1 MASALPARRGGRL
14 ASLNFLHAHVMYMCM
29 ATQLPET
36 RSSRVVVLVS
46 PEEKRRI
53 SANAEAADMT
63 VSDFMRTAA
72 ERYTEPT
79 PAEMALMRDLLAQLE
94 AANAR
99 TDAAFAQLEAARTAA
114 AAFDEDAYRAQIR
127 EQLLADSSVNWDVLS
142 TALSGWAR
150 Q

>member
-1 MASALPARRGGRL
+1 
-14 ASLNFLHAHVMYMCM
+14 MYMCM

-79 PAEMALMRDLLAQLE
+79 EAEMALMRDLLAQLE

-99 TDAAFAQLEAARTAA
+99 TDAAFAQLDHARTAA
-114 AAFDEDAYRAQIR
+114 AQFDEDAYRAQMR
-127 EQLLADSSVNWDVLS
+127 EQLLADASIDWDALS

>member
-1 MASALPARRGGRL
+1 
-14 ASLNFLHAHVMYMCM
+14 M

-53 SANAEAADMT
+53 AANAEAADMT
-63 VSDFMRTAA
+63 MSDFMRTAA

-79 PAEMALMRDLLAQLE
+79 DAEMTLMRDLLAQLE
-94 AANAR
+94 GANAR
-99 TDAAFAQLEAARTAA
+99 TDAAFAQLDAARTTAA
-114 AAFDEDAYRAQIR
+114 QFDEDAYRAQVR
-127 EQLLADSSVNWDVLS
+127 EQLLADPSIDWDALS

-150 Q
+150 A

>member
-1 MASALPARRGGRL
+1 
-14 ASLNFLHAHVMYMCM
+14 MYMHM
-29 ATQLPET
+29 ATQLPQT

-79 PAEMALMRDLLAQLE
+79 EAETALMRDLLAQLE
-94 AANAR
+94 QANAR
-99 TDAAFAQLEAARTAA
+99 TDEAFAQLETARTAA
-114 AAFDEDAYRAQIR
+114 AQFDEDAYRAQVR
-127 EQLLADSSVNWDVLS
+127 EQLLADSSIDWDALS

-150 Q
+150 A

>member
-1 MASALPARRGGRL
+1 
-14 ASLNFLHAHVMYMCM
+14 M

-79 PAEMALMRDLLAQLE
+79 EAEMALMRDLLAQLE

-99 TDAAFAQLEAARTAA
+99 TDAAFAQLDHARAA
-114 AAFDEDAYRAQIR
+114 AAQFDEDAYRAQMR
-127 EQLLADSSVNWDVLS
+127 EQLLADSSIDWNALS

>member
-1 MASALPARRGGRL
+1 
-14 ASLNFLHAHVMYMCM
+14 MYMCM

-79 PAEMALMRDLLAQLE
+79 DAERALMRDLLAQLE
-94 AANAR
+94 QANAR
-99 TDAAFAQLEAARTAA
+99 TEVAFAQLEEARTAA
-114 AAFDEDAYRAQIR
+114 AAFDEDRYRTQVRA
-127 EQLLADSSVNWDVLS
+127 QLLADSSIDWDTLS

-150 Q
+150 A

>member
-1 MASALPARRGGRL
+1 
-14 ASLNFLHAHVMYMCM
+14 M

-94 AANAR
+94 QANAR
-99 TDAAFAQLEAARTAA
+99 TDAAFEQLETARTAA
-114 AAFDEDAYRAQIR
+114 AAFDEDTYRAR
-127 EQLLADSSVNWDVLS
+127 MRDQLLADSWINWDALS

>member
-1 MASALPARRGGRL
+1 
-14 ASLNFLHAHVMYMCM
+14 M

-94 AANAR
+94 QANAR
-99 TDAAFAQLEAARTAA
+99 TDAAFEQLETARTAA
-114 AAFDEDAYRAQIR
+114 AAFDEDTYRAR
-127 EQLLADSSVNWDVLS
+127 MRDQLLADSSINWDALS

>member
-1 MASALPARRGGRL
+1 M
-14 ASLNFLHAHVMYMCM
+14 HMCM
-29 ATQLPET
+29 ELAHSET

-53 SANAEAADMT
+53 AANAEAAAMS

-79 PAEMALMRDLLAQLE
+79 EAERALMRDLLAQLE
-94 AANAR
+94 SANAR
-99 TDAAFAQLEAARTAA
+99 TEAALARLEATGEAA
-114 AAFDEDAYRAQIR
+114 EAFDETAYRTRIR
-127 EQLLADSSVNWDVLS
+127 ETLLADPAIDWDRLS
-142 TALSGWAR
+142 AALSGWMR

>member
-1 MASALPARRGGRL
+1 
-14 ASLNFLHAHVMYMCM
+14 M

-94 AANAR
+94 QANAR
-99 TDAAFAQLEAARTAA
+99 TDTAFEQLETARTAA
-114 AAFDEDAYRAQIR
+114 AAFDEDTYRAR
-127 EQLLADSSVNWDVLS
+127 MRDQLLADSSINWDALS

>member
-1 MASALPARRGGRL
+1 
-14 ASLNFLHAHVMYMCM
+14 MYMCM
-29 ATQLPET
+29 ATQLPQT

-79 PAEMALMRDLLAQLE
+79 EAEMALMRDLLAQLE
-94 AANAR
+94 QANAR
-99 TDAAFAQLEAARTAA
+99 TDEAFAKLEAARTAA
-114 AAFDEDAYRAQIR
+114 AAFDEDAYRADVR
-127 EQLLADSSVNWDVLS
+127 KQLLADSSIDWDALS

>member
-1 MASALPARRGGRL
+1 
-14 ASLNFLHAHVMYMCM
+14 MYMCM

-53 SANAEAADMT
+53 FANAEAADMT

-79 PAEMALMRDLLAQLE
+79 DAEMALMRDLLAQLE
-94 AANAR
+94 HANAR
-99 TDAAFAQLEAARTAA
+99 TDAAFAQLEAARTDAA
-114 AAFDEDAYRAQIR
+114 QFDEDAYRTRVR
-127 EQLLADSSVNWDVLS
+127 EQLLAESSIDWDALS
-142 TALSGWAR
+142 TALLGWAR